1 VADVVAGNL
10 PLMFANVGNVRG
22 LVQSGKLKA
31 LGVTSARRLAQFP
44 DAPALSELLPGFES
58 SAWFGLF
65 GPAKMPA
72 DVVKRVSDAARAAVR
87 AETMR
92 RRLEADAGTPVGNSP
107 EEFAAFVRADVPRWA
122 KLVKYSGATP
132 D

>member
-1 VADVVAGNL
+1 
-10 PLMFANVGNVRG
+10 
-22 LVQSGKLKA
+22 
-31 LGVTSARRLAQFP
+31 
-44 DAPALSELLPGFES
+44 
-58 SAWFGLF
+58 
-65 GPAKMPA
+65 MPA
-72 DVVKRVSDAARAAVR
+72 EVVKRVSDAARAAVR

-92 RRLEADAGTPVGNSP
+92 RRLEADAGTPVGNAP